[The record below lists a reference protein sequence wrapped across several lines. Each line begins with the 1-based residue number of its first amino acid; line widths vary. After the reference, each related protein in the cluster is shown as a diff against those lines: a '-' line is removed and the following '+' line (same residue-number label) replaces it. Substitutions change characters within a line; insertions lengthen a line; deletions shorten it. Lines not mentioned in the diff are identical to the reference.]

1 MSNTCQ
7 ENPSTVNI
15 SLAQLTQQLDAMH
28 IAQLTSFAYGLP
40 PLYFCRE
47 YLEQDEKTVIA
58 HCLQRLENGMSNQ
71 EFTLDRL
78 TTLLADN
85 DYYDD
90 YEARLRLGPKP
101 A

>member
-1 MSNTCQ
+1 MSNTGQ
-7 ENPSTVNI
+7 DNQSNLSS
-15 SLAQLTQQLDAMH
+15 SLAQLTLQLDAMH

-47 YLEQDEKTVIA
+47 YLQLDEQTAIS
-58 HCLQRLENGMSNQ
+58 HCLQRLEHGINNQ
-71 EFTLDRL
+71 DFSLERL
-78 TTLLADN
+78 TVLLAEK

-101 A
+101 E

>member
-7 ENPSTVNI
+7 DQSTTHV
-15 SLAQLTQQLDAMH
+15 SLAQLTQPLDAMH

-47 YLEQDEKTVIA
+47 YLEQDEQTAIS
-58 HCLQRLENGMSNQ
+58 HCLQRLENGINNQ
-71 EFTLDRL
+71 DFTLDKL
-78 TTLLADN
+78 TVLLAEN

-90 YEARLRLGPKP
+90 YEARLRLGPEL

>member
-1 MSNTCQ
+1 MS
-7 ENPSTVNI
+7 STGQDQSIANI
-15 SLAQLTQQLDAMH
+15 SLAQLAQPLDAMH

-47 YLEQDEKTVIA
+47 YLAQDEKTAIG
-58 HCLQRLENGMSNQ
+58 HCLQRLANGMSNQ
-71 EFTLDRL
+71 EFTLEQL
-78 TTLLADN
+78 TVLLAER

-90 YEARLRLGPKP
+90 DEARLRLGPEL

>member
-7 ENPSTVNI
+7 NQSIANI
-15 SLAQLTQQLDAMH
+15 SLAQLTQPLDAMH
-28 IAQLTSFAYGLP
+28 LAQLTSFAYGLP

-47 YLEQDEKTVIA
+47 YLDQDEQTAIG
-58 HCLQRLENGMSNQ
+58 HCLQRLANGMSNQ
-71 EFTLDRL
+71 EFTLEKL
-78 TTLLADN
+78 TILLSER

-90 YEARLRLGPKP
+90 YEARLRLGPEL